1 MRYWNLLFAVFVASI
16 LLGIALDLLFVDER
30 VLELW
35 ESRNR
40 LFLRDRAGLVS
51 AVVSVSHLVLYVACA
66 VLFWK
71 KHRWAPTVFILQVA
85 LNIGSTLHFGPRIS
99 TVWSSVLAIAVLY
112 TGAFMSAI
120 ILSGGNN
127 RN

>member
-1 MRYWNLLFAVFVASI
+1 
-16 LLGIALDLLFVDER
+16 
-30 VLELW
+30 
-35 ESRNR
+35 
-40 LFLRDRAGLVS
+40 LRDRAGLVS